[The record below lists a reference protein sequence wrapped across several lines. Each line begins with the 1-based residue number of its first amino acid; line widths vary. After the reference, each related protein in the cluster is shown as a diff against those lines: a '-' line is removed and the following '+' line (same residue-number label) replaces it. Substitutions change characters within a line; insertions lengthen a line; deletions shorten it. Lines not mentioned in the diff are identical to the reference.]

1 MYKPVSQTTKQ
12 IINHTSYLNLA
23 FVKIELIDNNKYS
36 NIIYVCA
43 KF

>member
-1 MYKPVSQTTKQ
+1 MYKSVSQTAKQ

-23 FVKIELIDNNKYS
+23 FVKIELIDNKYS